1 MKKQYIIDSSVFLVA
16 PHALRCFSDN
26 EVIVPMPVIKEIA
39 EVAQSGGPHHRE
51 AVTFIHTMDDLMDG
65 PGRTINLENGGQLT
79 ISSKSVY
86 EAADENKGIIVTRD
100 PAMRVMAHAMG
111 LRAEP
116 FKHDQNL
123 LTDHI
128 YTGRCQL
135 YVSDVEL
142 STFAKEKALILYKDR
157 EYYATDEQGTILS
170 ENYRPMPNEYI
181 VLVNDT
187 NPTSTMIG
195 RFDGHKIVPLNR
207 AITDGQKTFG
217 VTPRNVGQKF
227 ALDALLNP
235 DIPLVILRGPA
246 GTAKSFLSMAAGL
259 QMVMEDQK
267 YKKCLLTRPNTKM
280 DNDIGYLKGDEV
292 DKIMPILRGLLD
304 NIDNLLDIK
313 QPKNM
318 DHARDTQSS
327 AVTYLMDT
335 GIVEMQSLAYMRGRS
350 IVGQYIVAD
359 EMQNSTPTQALS
371 IITRAGEG
379 TKIVICGDTEQIDT
393 PFMDA
398 YSNGLVFAAERM
410 KQSPLCAQITF
421 TEAESTRSALAQEAI
436 QLMGTD
442 AKD

>member
-1 MKKQYIIDSSVFLVA
+1 
-16 PHALRCFSDN
+16 
-26 EVIVPMPVIKEIA
+26 
-39 EVAQSGGPHHRE
+39 
-51 AVTFIHTMDDLMDG
+51 
-65 PGRTINLENGGQLT
+65 
-79 ISSKSVY
+79 
-86 EAADENKGIIVTRD
+86 
-100 PAMRVMAHAMG
+100 MR
-111 LRAEP
+111 
-116 FKHDQNL
+116 
-123 LTDHI
+123 
-128 YTGRCQL
+128 
-135 YVSDVEL
+135 
-142 STFAKEKALILYKDR
+142 
-157 EYYATDEQGTILS
+157 
-170 ENYRPMPNEYI
+170 MPNEYI

-235 DIPLVILRGPA
+235 DIPLVVLRGPA

-393 PFMDA
+393 PFIR
-398 YSNGLVFAAERM
+398 YR
-410 KQSPLCAQITF
+410 
-421 TEAESTRSALAQEAI
+421 R
-436 QLMGTD
+436 
-442 AKD
+442 